1 MEKRR
6 LISLRS
12 VLLQYLVRTAL
23 ACLLVAVGWLLVLLL
38 WIQNSGLF
46 LPANQA
52 AQACQKAAQDILPG
66 MTAATFDETQL
77 DSLCRYALFA
87 APDSSEVLA
96 TNMDAGH
103 LQRAM
108 ENRQGKTRWHFG
120 YTQYYM
126 TSKLQDGTVC
136 LLQFDYAVPYAD
148 PALRGVLP
156 DMQTVHCILGILLLV
171 GAVVWSTHRTGR
183 FLTRETEK
191 LTAAAQAVAR
201 KDLDSAV
208 FSGAKVREY
217 ESALQALQTMGDE
230 LTRSHQK
237 QWDMEQRQREQIIQL
252 SHKLKTP
259 LTIIEGNAELKKS
272 VRMMLDS
279 RRMTHSLLLVG
290 EEGLGTGFAARC
302 VAADYLYPNGGAPA
316 EALLRGECCRAVA
329 KAGKRDSGQV
339 ETGIVREAI
348 SVSGMGSGGRYLVG
362 QVTAMRSEIFNTSL
376 SAEGRAV
383 LLYHV
388 ERMNEESANALLKVM
403 EEPPEGVLFL
413 LTADSLAGVLPT
425 IRSRCVSFAVAPVS
439 PEQCARYCVAQGV
452 DKKTAA
458 LYSELFDG
466 HIGTVLAAARDEA
479 RTAQVEKAL
488 QLAKAA
494 ADRDSY
500 AAACLLAAYEKDKA
514 GAAALLTDFRAVAA
528 AGLRQSPHAPVQGI
542 AAQRAL
548 RLAEAAIQRLGA
560 QVNPKI
566 VLSVFA
572 AKLA

>member
-1 MEKRR
+1 M
-6 LISLRS
+6 
-12 VLLQYLVRTAL
+12 
-23 ACLLVAVGWLLVLLL
+23 
-38 WIQNSGLF
+38 
-46 LPANQA
+46 
-52 AQACQKAAQDILPG
+52 
-66 MTAATFDETQL
+66 ML
-77 DSLCRYALFA
+77 DR
-87 APDSSEVLA
+87 
-96 TNMDAGH
+96 M
-103 LQRAM
+103 
-108 ENRQGKTRWHFG
+108 
-120 YTQYYM
+120 
-126 TSKLQDGTVC
+126 
-136 LLQFDYAVPYAD
+136 
-148 PALRGVLP
+148 
-156 DMQTVHCILGILLLV
+156 
-171 GAVVWSTHRTGR
+171 
-183 FLTRETEK
+183 
-191 LTAAAQAVAR
+191 
-201 KDLDSAV
+201 
-208 FSGAKVREY
+208 
-217 ESALQALQTMGDE
+217 
-230 LTRSHQK
+230 
-237 QWDMEQRQREQIIQL
+237 
-252 SHKLKTP
+252 
-259 LTIIEGNAELKKS
+259 EGNAELKTS
-272 VRMMLDS
+272 VRQMLAS
-279 RRMTHSLLLVG
+279 RRLTHSVLLVG
-290 EEGLGTGFAARC
+290 EDGLGAGFAARC
-302 VAADYLYPNGGAPA
+302 IAADYLYPAGGAPA

-413 LTADSLAGVLPT
+413 LTATSAAT

-479 RTAQVEKAL
+479 RTAQVEMAL

-494 ADRDSY
+494 AAHDSY
-500 AAACLLAAYEKDKA
+500 AAAVLLAAFEKDKA
-514 GAAALLTDFRAVAA
+514 GAAALLADFRAVAA
-528 AGLRQSPHAPVQGI
+528 AGLRGSPHAPVQG
-542 AAQRAL
+542 ADAQRAL